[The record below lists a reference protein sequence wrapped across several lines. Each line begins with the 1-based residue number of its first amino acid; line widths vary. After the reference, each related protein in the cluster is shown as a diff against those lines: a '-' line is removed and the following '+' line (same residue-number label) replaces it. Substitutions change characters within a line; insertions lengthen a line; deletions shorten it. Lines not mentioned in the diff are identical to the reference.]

1 MKTQLQRVKFIVSIL
16 LMQFISVQLIAQ
28 VKLEKEVK
36 ITDEVMFFN
45 GVNVGESGTVNNP
58 NAYDYSFGAALTPHG
73 DCIKTYNEFVF
84 MTWYRGGKLD
94 RHVMLSRYNMNTGVL
109 KTIEFP
115 HQHTGTNGKWWIGE
129 THNTIAV
136 GICPKDGTVH
146 LLYDMH
152 RNGNVP
158 EFANDYLRYSYT
170 VDGAATVPDEQFTI
184 NLFVNSTAGNYKHLS
199 FEGIDNVSV
208 TKLLTYPAFFT
219 NDEGELFMKNRFG
232 YSANGRFLFA
242 RYDGTKWYGYTDFN
256 RSEAVNY
263 GSAYNYGLYG
273 DLKYLNGKIRV
284 GFQRRSSNKS
294 DKFLYQDGIYYAYS
308 DDPTG
313 INNWK
318 DFKGT
323 GFTRPLGDANIIK
336 VAEPGDWVQTTLKD
350 KVYIVDGF
358 DYTVTDNE
366 DVHFVSKVKDN
377 EYNVTKKLH
386 TFKKASDTNFTTV
399 EYNAGSELYAAGND
413 VYLIGL
419 VGGRVN
425 IVKTAG
431 GTSNFQQVYQHTT
444 GPTFDKGVVYVDGG
458 KLYYFL
464 KQAGGTSD
472 KRTVYLQVF
481 DLDIQGQG
489 TYDPTRE
496 LSFKNVA
503 PSQEIEKG
511 SNLSI
516 EANVGSAYKEVSLW
530 FENTNLGTLT
540 SAPYIWS
547 NHTVLTNMQLPE
559 YTFKLIAKDQQDLA
573 VERLVTISV
582 VEPEPVFKPDIN
594 SMINRLAFY
603 CPLESDGTDLSGNNK
618 HATAGSA
625 VTFETGVFGKG
636 ANFTNVLGS
645 HLTSPDMV
653 YKYSYP
659 TAYTFAFWLKVSD
672 YSTRADILQPAL
684 GRTLLY
690 SNGTDLSYKA
700 FHQKQSTSFNI
711 LESDKNEWFH
721 VAIVLDQRAG
731 STQHKYYVNGVQA
744 GNNPKGYALE
754 TEKPQSISRL
764 IFGAASDAALSRN
777 LTGMI
782 DELYMFNDTLSGNEI
797 TFLMDTENL
806 IALKVPTT
814 LHSVKSSSFSVY
826 PNPARDLFFI
836 DGGALNATK
845 VEVYNSTGKLIY
857 SQKMTSKTIQLSKN
871 TLFKTGLYLIKITDE
886 NQKTYHQ
893 KLIVQ

>member
-1 MKTQLQRVKFIVSIL
+1 MKTQLQKVQLIVSIL
-16 LMQFISVQLIAQ
+16 LMQFIYVQLSAQ

-36 ITDEVMFFN
+36 ITDEVMFFD

-58 NAYDYSFGAALTPHG
+58 NAYDYSFGNALTPHG
-73 DCIKTYNEFVF
+73 DCIKTYKEFVF
-84 MTWYRGGKLD
+84 VTWYRGGKLD
-94 RHVMLSRYNMNTGVL
+94 RHVMLSRYNMKTGVI

-136 GICPKDGTVH
+136 GICPKDSTVH

-152 RNGNVP
+152 RNGNVAA
-158 EFANDYLRYSYT
+158 FANDYLRYSYT
-170 VDGAATVPDEQFTI
+170 VDGGATVPDEQFTI
-184 NLFVNSTAGNYKHLS
+184 NVFVNSAAGNYKHLN
-199 FEGIDNVSV
+199 FEGIDNVTV

-232 YSANGRFLFA
+232 YSANGRLLFA

-284 GFQRRSSNKS
+284 GFQRRSSNKT
-294 DKFLYQDGIYYAYS
+294 DKFEYQDGVYYAYS

-313 INNWK
+313 LTQWK
-318 DFKGT
+318 DHKGT
-323 GFTRPLGDANIIK
+323 GFTRPLGDAELIK
-336 VAEPGDWVQTTLKD
+336 VAEPGDFVQATLKD
-350 KVYIVDGF
+350 KVYIVGGF
-358 DYTVTDNE
+358 DYTITDNE
-366 DVHFVSKVKDN
+366 DVHFVSIVKDN
-377 EYNVTKKLH
+377 QYNVTKKLH
-386 TFKKASDTNFTTV
+386 TYKKNGAANFTTV

-444 GPTFDKGVVYVDGG
+444 GPTFDKGAVYVDNG
-458 KLYYFL
+458 KLYYYL
-464 KQAGGTSD
+464 KQAGGTGD

-481 DLDIQGQG
+481 DLDIQGQEP
-489 TYDPTRE
+489 YDPTRE
-496 LSFKNVA
+496 LSYKNVF
-503 PSQEIEKG
+503 PNQEIEKG

-530 FENTNLGTLT
+530 YENTNLGTLT

-547 NHTVLTNMQLPE
+547 NHAILTNMQSSE
-559 YTFKLIAKDQQDLA
+559 YTFKLIAKDQQNVA
-573 VERLVTISV
+573 EERLVTISV
-582 VEPEPVFKPDIN
+582 VEPEPVFVADVDSLIK
-594 SMINRLAFY
+594 RLLFY
-603 CPLESDGTDLSGNNK
+603 CPLESAGTDLSGNSK
-618 HATAGSA
+618 HAKPGNA
-625 VTFETGVFGKG
+625 VTYETGVFGK
-636 ANFTNVLGS
+636 AAKFTNSLGS
-645 HLTSPDMV
+645 HLTSADSV
-653 YKYSYP
+653 YKYSHP
-659 TAYTFAFWLKVSD
+659 TAYTIAFWLKVSD
-672 YSTRADILQPAL
+672 YTTRADILQPAL

-690 SNGTDLSYKA
+690 SNGTDFSYKA
-700 FHQKQSTSFNI
+700 FHHKQTTTFYVP
-711 LESDKNEWFH
+711 ESDKNEWFH

-731 STQHKYYVNGVQA
+731 SIQHKYYVNGMQA

-764 IFGAASDAALSRN
+764 VFGAGSDASLARN

-782 DELYMFNDTLSGNEI
+782 DELYMFNDTLSGKEI

-806 IALKVPTT
+806 MALKTQT
-814 LHSVKSSSFSVY
+814 SLKTANESQFRIY
-826 PNPARDLFFI
+826 PNPAQDILFVVGDVAFANI
-836 DGGALNATK
+836 YDTTGQLVLRNMDTK
-845 VEVYNSTGKLIY
+845 KGVNISTLSKGLYII
-857 SQKMTSKTIQLSKN
+857 QLMNRRGILTSKSFVKQ
-871 TLFKTGLYLIKITDE
+871 
-886 NQKTYHQ
+886 
-893 KLIVQ
+893 